1 MDTRC
6 PLCGKDLGTRKLANS
21 IVARMNLECPHCAGQ
36 LSMNV
41 HRAETALV
49 LASVGGCLALAA
61 LAYALRS
68 QPLLLAA
75 LTCGVAAAA
84 AMVFLERVWLRAWP
98 RYLPR
103 APRRGME

>member
-1 MDTRC
+1 MDNRC

-21 IVARMNLECPHCAGQ
+21 IVARMDVECPHCAGQ

-41 HRAETALV
+41 HRAETGLV
-49 LASVGGCLALAA
+49 LASVGGCVALAA

-68 QPLLLAA
+68 QSLLLAA
-75 LTCGVAAAA
+75 LACAMAAAA
-84 AMVFLERVWLRAWP
+84 AVYFLERVWLRAWP